1 MQAEPDIA
9 ELEPRAAA
17 IRRHVMERI
26 TPLEPLADKWRSFWL
41 AAAPKEPT
49 VEEVT

>member
-9 ELEPRAAA
+9 ELEPRAVA
-17 IRRHVMERI
+17 IRRHIMERI
-26 TPLEPLADKWRSFWL
+26 TPRGQVAQLWM
-41 AAAPKEPT
+41 AAPAAPNEPP